1 MVTTRVE
8 GMGNVGAPESAP
20 ESPMER
26 RLVPVG
32 AVVLTT
38 FFALLYALRG
48 GITAIDRGED
58 PRWAQQV
65 VWSLA
70 MWWTCL
76 PLLPPLAA
84 LVRRFP
90 VGRPRPWRNAG
101 VLLLGTLAAAWL
113 RHVVMSPVVVAIS
126 GVPDVAASAL
136 ARILTYLTVFLVM
149 VALLHAVHYYRA
161 ERAREV
167 REAGLAR
174 GLAEARLAALR
185 TQLQPHFVFNVLNAV
200 TTLVHADPMAADRM
214 LTRFAALL
222 RVILHEGT
230 EEHALERE
238 LDLLARYVELM
249 QLRFGDRI
257 AVEWAVADAAR
268 GARVPFLV
276 LQPLVENAYEH
287 GLAWRET
294 GGRVRIGA
302 ARAGDTL
309 ELVVEDDGAGP
320 DVEAGSITDRATA
333 GTGNG
338 IGLRNT
344 RDRLAQLYGARASLV
359 LERPPGGGTRARVT
373 LPFVGGA
380 HGNGEARP

>member
-1 MVTTRVE
+1 MARRV
-8 GMGNVGAPESAP
+8 
-20 ESPMER
+20 
-26 RLVPVG
+26 VPVG

-48 GITAIDRGED
+48 SIAAIDRGED

-65 VWSLA
+65 GVSLA

-76 PLLPPLAA
+76 PLLPPLAV

-101 VLLLGTLAAAWL
+101 VLLLGTIVAAWL
-113 RHVVMSPVVVAIS
+113 RHVLMTPVVVAIT
-126 GVPDVAASAL
+126 GVPDVAASAA
-136 ARILTYLTVFLVM
+136 ARTLTYFTVFLVM
-149 VALLHAVHYYRA
+149 VALLHAAHYYRA
-161 ERAREV
+161 ERARAV
-167 REAGLAR
+167 REAELAR

-200 TTLVHADPMAADRM
+200 TALLHADPMTADRM

-222 RVILHEGT
+222 RVILHDGT

-257 AVEWAVADAAR
+257 VVEWDIADATR
-268 GARVPFLV
+268 RARVPFLV

-287 GLAWRET
+287 GLGGRET
-294 GGRVRIGA
+294 GGHVRIGA
-302 ARAGDTL
+302 ARAGDML
-309 ELVVEDDGAGP
+309 ELFVEDDGAGLG
-320 DVEAGSITDRATA
+320 VENASVIDRGNAGAGS
-333 GTGNG
+333 G

-344 RDRLAQLYGARASLV
+344 RDRLAQLHGTRASLA
-359 LERPPGGGTRARVT
+359 LENKHGGGTRALAT
-373 LPFVGGA
+373 LPFIDDRHESEVP
-380 HGNGEARP
+380 RW

>member
-1 MVTTRVE
+1 MTTRAQE
-8 GMGNVGAPESAP
+8 PAEVGTPESAL
-20 ESPMER
+20 ER
-26 RLVPVG
+26 RVVPIG

-48 GITAIDRGED
+48 SISAIDRGED

-65 VWSLA
+65 WWSLA

-90 VGRPRPWRNAG
+90 VGPPHPWRNAG
-101 VLLLGTLAAAWL
+101 VLLLGTIAAAWL
-113 RHVVMSPVVVAIS
+113 RHVLMTPVVVALT
-126 GVPDVAASAL
+126 GVPDVAASAT
-136 ARILTYLTVFLVM
+136 ARTLTYFTVFLVM

-167 REAGLAR
+167 REAVLAR

-222 RVILHEGT
+222 RAILHEET
-230 EEHALERE
+230 EEHALARE

-257 AVEWAVADAAR
+257 AVEWAVDDAAR
-268 GARVPFLV
+268 TARVPFLV

-287 GLAWRET
+287 GLGGRES

-302 ARAGDTL
+302 ARTGDSL
-309 ELVVEDDGAGP
+309 RLVVEDDGAGA
-320 DVEAGSITDRATA
+320 DVATA
-333 GTGNG
+333 GTGGG

-344 RDRLAQLYGARASLV
+344 RERLAQLHGARAALV
-359 LERPPGGGTRARVT
+359 LERPPGGGTRATVT
-373 LPFVGGA
+373 LPFVDGA
-380 HGNGEARP
+380 HAHGGSRP

>member
-1 MVTTRVE
+1 
-8 GMGNVGAPESAP
+8 
-20 ESPMER
+20 MER

-48 GITAIDRGED
+48 SIAAIDRGED
-58 PRWAQQV
+58 PRWAQQIG
-65 VWSLA
+65 WSLVV
-70 MWWTCL
+70 WWTCL

-90 VGRPRPWRNAG
+90 VGRPHVWRNAG
-101 VLLLGTLAAAWL
+101 ILLLGTIAAAWL
-113 RHVVMSPVVVAIS
+113 RHMVMTPVVVAIT
-126 GVPDVAASAL
+126 GVPDAAASAA
-136 ARILTYLTVFLVM
+136 ARTLTYFTVFLVM
-149 VALLHAVHYYRA
+149 VALLHAAHYYRA

-185 TQLQPHFVFNVLNAV
+185 AQLQPHFVFNVLNAV
-200 TTLVHADPMAADRM
+200 TTLLHANPMAADRM
-214 LTRFAALL
+214 LTRFAELL

-287 GLAWRET
+287 GLAEREA
-294 GGRVRIGA
+294 GGRVRISA
-302 ARAGDTL
+302 VRAGDSVQL
-309 ELVVEDDGAGP
+309 IVEDDGSGVDAEAASIM
-320 DVEAGSITDRATA
+320 DKSNAEAGH
-333 GTGNG
+333 G

-344 RDRLAQLYGARASLV
+344 RERLAQLHGERASLV
-359 LERPPGGGTRARVT
+359 LERPTAGGTRAVVT
-373 LPFVGGA
+373 LPFVIDAQVNGA
-380 HGNGEARP
+380 LRP